1 MEVKHVHI
9 MPFIEEGELVID
21 INIDGNQVQP
31 VAQKLE
37 QVFEEYLDYRRN
49 KHDSNLDPQ
58 YREETVNLTA
68 TLRSIARSLEIE
80 TDGLKGGLH

>member
-1 MEVKHVHI
+1 MEIKHVHI
-9 MPFIEEGELVID
+9 MPFIEEGELVVD
-21 INIDGNQVQP
+21 INIDGIPVTP

-49 KHDSNLDPQ
+49 KNDSNLDPQ
-58 YREETVNLTA
+58 YREETVNLIA
-68 TLRSIARSLEIE
+68 TLRSIARELEIE

>member
-68 TLRSIARSLEIE
+68 TLRSIARDLEIE